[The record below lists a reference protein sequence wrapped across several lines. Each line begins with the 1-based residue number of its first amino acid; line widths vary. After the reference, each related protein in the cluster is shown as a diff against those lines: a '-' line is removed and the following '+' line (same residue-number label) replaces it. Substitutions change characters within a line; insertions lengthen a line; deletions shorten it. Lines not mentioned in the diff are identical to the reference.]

1 MAVDVLDDSGTAL
14 TRQLLAETREEL
26 NRADGKAAMLFAIF
40 GIGFGAVLAGIIA
53 GDWKPADLPA
63 GAEVIWW
70 LGAITAVAALVAVSA
85 AVWPRLDSDHASGRV
100 TYFAH
105 VVGYRSR
112 DALREAIE
120 RQASNDGDRPLEQ
133 LQAISGIVMT
143 KYRLVR
149 AGLVVYGI
157 GAVACAAAVL
167 VS

>member
-1 MAVDVLDDSGTAL
+1 VNGDALNEQGVAL

-26 NRADGKAAMLFAIF
+26 SRADGKAAMLFAIF

-53 GDWKPADLPA
+53 GDWSPRDVAA
-63 GAEVIWW
+63 GAEVVWW
-70 LGAITAVAALVAVSA
+70 LGAVPAVAALVAVSA

-105 VVGYRSR
+105 VVGYRSH

-120 RQASNDGDRPLEQ
+120 REAGEDGDRPLEQ
-133 LQAISGIVMT
+133 LQALSGIVMT

-149 AGLVVYGI
+149 VGLVLYGV
-157 GAVACAAAVL
+157 GAVTCAAAVL

>member
-1 MAVDVLDDSGTAL
+1 MAVEVLGEPGLAL
-14 TRQLLAETREEL
+14 TRQLLAEAREEL
-26 NRADGKAAMLFAIF
+26 NRADSKAAMLFAIF
-40 GIGFGAVLAGIIA
+40 GIGFGAVLAGVIA
-53 GDWKPADLPA
+53 GDWKPADLAA
-63 GAEVIWW
+63 GAEVVWW
-70 LGAITAVAALVAVSA
+70 FGAVAAVTALVAVSA
-85 AVWPRLDSDHASGRV
+85 AVWPRLDSDHASGRA

-120 RQASNDGDRPLEQ
+120 RQAGDDGERPLEQ

-149 AGLVVYGI
+149 IGLVLYSV
-157 GAVACAAAVL
+157 GAVACAVAVL

>member
-1 MAVDVLDDSGTAL
+1 MAVNVSDKPGVAL
-14 TRQLLAETREEL
+14 TGQLLAETREEL

-53 GDWKPADLPA
+53 GDWQPADLAA
-63 GAEVIWW
+63 GAEVVWW
-70 LGAITAVAALVAVSA
+70 FGAVAATVALVAVSA
-85 AVWPRLDSDHASGRV
+85 AIWPRLDSDHASGRV
-100 TYFAH
+100 TYFSH

-112 DALREAIE
+112 DALREAIGC
-120 RQASNDGDRPLEQ
+120 QAGSDGERPLEQ

-149 AGLVVYGI
+149 AGLVLYGI
-157 GAVACAAAVL
+157 GAVACAIAVL